1 MAKKFGKAVLFTA
14 TLAAIAAGGMAIYNK
29 YKASTDDFDDD
40 FLDFDDDD
48 EAEDTSDTNREYVPL
63 PKENTAK
70 AEDSSVKVT
79 IPEYSEDETEDN
91 E

>member
-29 YKASTDDFDDD
+29 YKASTD
-40 FLDFDDDD
+40 DFDDDD